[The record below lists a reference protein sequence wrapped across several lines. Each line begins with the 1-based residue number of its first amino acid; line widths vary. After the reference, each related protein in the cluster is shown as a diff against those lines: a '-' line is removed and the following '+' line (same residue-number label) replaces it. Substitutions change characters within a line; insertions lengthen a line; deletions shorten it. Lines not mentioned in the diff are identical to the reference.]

1 VPQNVPGRGLSPQ
14 SLHFLAALPR
24 SDGRDGVED
33 LNEAARGTVTAIRE
47 AWRGQ
52 PAPPVRLLP
61 DLLPYEEIQSAPGT
75 PIGIG
80 EADLAPVSVDFD
92 ADPHF
97 LVFGD
102 NSCGKSNLLRLF
114 AKGITGQSPEAARM
128 IIVDY
133 RRSLL
138 DLVDTEHVVGY
149 APSATAAQSLVTDL
163 VGAMR
168 QRLPGPDVTPEQ
180 LRTRGWWAGS
190 DVYLLVD
197 DYDLVVTPSGNPLL
211 ALLEVL
217 PQSRDIGLHVILA
230 RSVGGAGR
238 ALYEPFLQRLR
249 ELGSPGLVMSGSRD
263 EGALIGDVMAQ
274 RLPAGRGVFVSRRMS
289 ERTQVQTAYLPP
301 A

>member
-1 VPQNVPGRGLSPQ
+1 
-14 SLHFLAALPR
+14 
-24 SDGRDGVED
+24 
-33 LNEAARGTVTAIRE
+33 
-47 AWRGQ
+47 
-52 PAPPVRLLP
+52 
-61 DLLPYEEIQSAPGT
+61 
-75 PIGIG
+75 
-80 EADLAPVSVDFD
+80 
-92 ADPHF
+92 
-97 LVFGD
+97 
-102 NSCGKSNLLRLF
+102 
-114 AKGITGQSPEAARM
+114 M
-128 IIVDY
+128 IIVDD

-138 DLVDTEHVVGY
+138 DLVDTEHVIGY
-149 APSATAAQSLVTDL
+149 APSATAAQSLVADL

-180 LRTRGWWAGS
+180 LRTRGWWSGS

-230 RSVGGAGR
+230 RSAGGAGR

-274 RLPAGRGVFVSRRMS
+274 RLPAGRGVFVSRRMP
-289 ERTQVQTAYLPP
+289 ERMQVQTAYLPS